1 MRIALIGATGLI
13 GGKVADRLV
22 GQEAVLVGRRPSGK
36 PLREIVAP
44 IAEWPAAIRGE
55 AIDVVISALG
65 TTIKQ
70 VGSWTA
76 FEAVDRTAVVDVAR
90 AAHAAGARQMI
101 MISSVGADPSSR
113 FAYVAMKG
121 RVERDLGAI
130 GFERLDIVRP
140 GLLLGERG
148 GPRRTGE
155 ALAIALNPVLT
166 PLLRGRLDRYAGIDA
181 DCVAAA
187 VVALVGAAERGTFIH
202 HNRDI
207 RGLGNAR

>member
-1 MRIALIGATGLI
+1 MRIALIGATGLV
-13 GGKVADRLV
+13 GGKIADRLSASD
-22 GQEAVLVGRRPSGK
+22 AVLVGRRPSGK

-44 IAEWPAAIRGE
+44 IAEWPDALAGE
-55 AIDVVISALG
+55 AVDVVISALG

-70 VGSWTA
+70 AGSWAA

-130 GFERLDIVRP
+130 GFDRLDIIRP

-148 GPRRTGE
+148 GPRRSGE
-155 ALAIALNPVLT
+155 ALAITLNPLLRL
-166 PLLRGRLDRYAGIDA
+166 LLRGRLDRYAGIDA
-181 DCVAAA
+181 DRVATA
-187 VVALVGAAERGTFIH
+187 VVRLAGEGGVGRFVH
-202 HNRDI
+202 HNREI
-207 RGLGNAR
+207 LALSRS